1 MSFYPSLTHNA
12 GVRQIL
18 IFNTKV
24 GRAFVAFSSAA
35 FQNADSQQPAH
46 EDLSTGLVSG
56 LKGNPG
62 LFNTRGQALCDA
74 DHEPLMALLDATATL
89 ELRA

>member
-35 FQNADSQQPAH
+35 SQNADSLEPPH
-46 EDLSTGLVSG
+46 EDQSTTLVSG
-56 LKGNPG
+56 LKGNP
-62 LFNTRGQALCDA
+62 FNTRGQALCDA
-74 DHEPLMALLDATATL
+74 DHEPLMALLDAAATL
-89 ELRA
+89 GLRA